1 MRWGRKREGS
11 VGGAESGGDDD
22 GRADDDG
29 ADDGG
34 CRLVRPTTAGPG
46 PWGRP
51 RGVLTV
57 EFRWNDNSRGPNC
70 VSLDDRIIR

>member
-22 GRADDDG
+22 GVADDDG

-34 CRLVRPTTAGPG
+34 CQLVRPTTEGPG
-46 PWGRP
+46 R
-51 RGVLTV
+51 
-57 EFRWNDNSRGPNC
+57 
-70 VSLDDRIIR
+70 